1 MLSIIG
7 DATPGAWDSD
17 TPMTYNA
24 AAGCWEVTTDLAAGQ
39 LKFRANN
46 GWDINW
52 GGTTAELRNGG
63 ENLVIETAGN
73 YTIKLYP
80 ICDGKSHCTIVKN

>member
-1 MLSIIG
+1 MIG
-7 DATPGAWDSD
+7 DATAGGWNED

-24 AAGCWEVTTDLAAGQ
+24 TERCWEAKGVTLKKGD

-52 GGTTAELRNGG
+52 GGKGLAALTQSGD
-63 ENLVIETAGN
+63 NLKVEAGT
-73 YTIKLYP
+73 YDIKLFAW
-80 ICDGKSHCTIVKN
+80 CNGKAYAEMTRK